1 MFDGYH
7 FRILTAQGD
16 KAKGGAKSY
25 LASGKLTGGFAVIA
39 SPVKYRN
46 SGIMTFILSRE
57 GVVYEKDLGPNTVD
71 AANAI
76 KEYNPTDG
84 WTPVEIEGN

>member
-1 MFDGYH
+1 
-7 FRILTAQGD
+7 
-16 KAKGGAKSY
+16 
-25 LASGKLTGGFAVIA
+25 
-39 SPVKYRN
+39 
-46 SGIMTFILSRE
+46 MTFILSRE